1 MHRTD
6 AESNL
11 NGRFTAGNPQFGQPA
26 TIVDEDWMNAVAEEL
41 INTILF
47 AGIALDK
54 SRTTQLREAIVMISA
69 GAVGTGGGNVPTTR
83 QVNGGG
89 MISGGGQLA
98 SNLTLTLNAATP
110 AEQLAGLRNDVAST
124 PFSIRNAA
132 SASLGPNGF
141 SLAPGGLITQWGQ
154 LRGGYAEGN
163 VGVTL
168 RTEFPTNFSALVM
181 TPLNQTGNI
190 NRDVFMQWVG
200 RSLADFT
207 ALLNYDGSGT
217 NSIDGFDYIALG
229 Y

>member
-1 MHRTD
+1 MHKID
-6 AESNL
+6 SEAAL
-11 NGRFTAGNPQFGQPA
+11 NGIFTSGNPQFGQPA
-26 TIVDEDWMNAVAEEL
+26 TIVDDAWLNAVQDEI
-41 INTILF
+41 INTIRF

-54 SRTTQLREAIVMISA
+54 SKATQLREAIVMISA

-83 QVNGGG
+83 QVNGVG
-89 MISGGGQLA
+89 MITGGGQLA
-98 SNLTLTLNAATP
+98 GDLNLGVYAATP
-110 AEQLAGLRNDVAST
+110 AEQLAGLRNDVVST
-124 PFSIRNAA
+124 PFSTRNAA